1 MSLNL
6 WMRMYF
12 WDWREAGF
20 CWNLSTKP
28 DRQFQLHLEAEFA
41 YFCCFGLVH
50 SVGFFFEIQCHLIP
64 YNCLFVTVQF
74 NKNLLASRGIKFRP
88 QKNPAEEERERWRV
102 AHWAWEWQLQC
113 VVETFFSASQCVE
126 GKSMNMAEAGDFIL
140 LNHSGRFRFPCN
152 TIRWADRLFFAAGAK
167 AARRLFPRETPPAE
181 VPERVNPPASG
192 DGGIEVDD
200 FFGEPL
206 SSSSKPPKDRDEY
219 QPVQHVD
226 DLQDSEPQR
235 ESRPRRSHQM
245 LARMSMTEC
254 TLSVHGV
261 HFVWRAKHVKMHT
274 TNS

>member
-20 CWNLSTKP
+20 CWNLSTKLTGSSTP
-28 DRQFQLHLEAEFA
+28 
-41 YFCCFGLVH
+41 FGSGVCLFLLFRLVH

-152 TIRWADRLFFAAGAK
+152 TIRWADRLSCSWCKGCQASLSTGDSASRGAWAGESTGKWWWRNWGWWFF
-167 AARRLFPRETPPAE
+167 
-181 VPERVNPPASG
+181 
-192 DGGIEVDD
+192 
-200 FFGEPL
+200 
-206 SSSSKPPKDRDEY
+206 
-219 QPVQHVD
+219 
-226 DLQDSEPQR
+226 
-235 ESRPRRSHQM
+235 
-245 LARMSMTEC
+245 
-254 TLSVHGV
+254 
-261 HFVWRAKHVKMHT
+261 WRTVKFL
-274 TNS
+274 